1 MKATSLRTHNRKY
14 FSITTV
20 LFIFKA
26 LCPVCREPIP
36 RDMEELESAAPP
48 KELENAQQFEITSDL
63 RKLQAQMRDLYI
75 HQKNR
80 GGIID
85 VDAEENK
92 LLLITN
98 SAENNTFQADNVN

>member
-1 MKATSLRTHNRKY
+1 M
-14 FSITTV
+14 
-20 LFIFKA
+20 
-26 LCPVCREPIP
+26 CREPIP
-36 RDMEELESAAPP
+36 CDLKELETATPP
-48 KELENAQQFEITSDL
+48 KELDNAQQFEITSDL

-92 LLLITN
+92 RLLITN
-98 SAENNTFQADNVN
+98 SSENNTFQANNVN

>member
-1 MKATSLRTHNRKY
+1 M
-14 FSITTV
+14 
-20 LFIFKA
+20 
-26 LCPVCREPIP
+26 CREPISC
-36 RDMEELESAAPP
+36 DLKELESAGPP
-48 KELENAQQFEITSDL
+48 KELENAQQFEITSEL
-63 RKLQAQMRDLYI
+63 KKLQMQMRDLYI

-98 SAENNTFQADNVN
+98 SSDNNTFQANSVN

>member
-1 MKATSLRTHNRKY
+1 M
-14 FSITTV
+14 
-20 LFIFKA
+20 
-26 LCPVCREPIP
+26 CREPIP
-36 RDMEELESAAPP
+36 ADLKELESAAPP

-75 HQKNR
+75 YQKSR

-98 SAENNTFQADNVN
+98 SSDNNTFQANNVN